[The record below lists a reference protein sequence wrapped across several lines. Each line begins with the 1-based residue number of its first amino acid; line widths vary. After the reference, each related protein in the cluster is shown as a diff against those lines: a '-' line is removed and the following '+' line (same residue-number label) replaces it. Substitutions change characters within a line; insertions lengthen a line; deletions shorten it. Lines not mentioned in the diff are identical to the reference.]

1 MGGDPVTSEIT
12 NYRDAFSL
20 DGKVALVT
28 GAAGTLGAEICRVL
42 TSVGASV
49 LITDIVEDRGI
60 ALRDELRK
68 CEESTIIGVA
78 SIHIIYKLTRTLGL
92 IEDVA
97 VNKDHRG
104 KGIGKSLV
112 EKLIEIG
119 KQKNCDKIVL
129 NTSEKNSKFYE
140 KIGFEKNEIQM
151 VIRN

>member
-1 MGGDPVTSEIT
+1 MKIRPLQDSDTKQVIDLWTSSFSRNFSNVLNPGYINDPSSIT
-12 NYRDAFSL
+12 M
-20 DGKVALVT
+20 VV
-28 GAAGTLGAEICRVL
+28 
-42 TSVGASV
+42 
-49 LITDIVEDRGI
+49 
-60 ALRDELRK
+60 
-68 CEESTIIGVA
+68 CEGNTIIGVA
-78 SIHIIYKLTRTLGL
+78 SIHIIYKLSRTLGL

-104 KGIGKSLV
+104 KGIGKSIV

-140 KIGFEKNEIQM
+140 KIGFEKNEIQL

>member
-1 MGGDPVTSEIT
+1 MEIRQLKHSDIKQVINLWTYSFSRNFNNTLNTGYLNDPNSIT
-12 NYRDAFSL
+12 M
-20 DGKVALVT
+20 VV
-28 GAAGTLGAEICRVL
+28 
-42 TSVGASV
+42 
-49 LITDIVEDRGI
+49 
-60 ALRDELRK
+60 
-68 CEESTIIGVA
+68 CEGNTIIGVA
-78 SIHIIYKLTRTLGL
+78 SIHIIYKLSRTLGL

>member
-1 MGGDPVTSEIT
+1 MKI
-12 NYRDAFSL
+12 RQL
-20 DGKVALVT
+20 Q
-28 GAAGTLGAEICRVL
+28 
-42 TSVGASV
+42 
-49 LITDIVEDRGI
+49 
-60 ALRDELRK
+60 LRDTRQVIDIWTSSFSRNFNNTLNPDYLNDTSSTTMVV
-68 CEESTIIGVA
+68 CEGNTIIGVA
-78 SIHIIYKLTRTLGL
+78 SIHIIYKLSRTLGL

>member
-1 MGGDPVTSEIT
+1 MKIRQLQHSDIKQVINLWTSS
-12 NYRDAFSL
+12 FSRNFNKIL
-20 DGKVALVT
+20 NPDYLNNPSSKTMVVF
-28 GAAGTLGAEICRVL
+28 
-42 TSVGASV
+42 
-49 LITDIVEDRGI
+49 
-60 ALRDELRK
+60 
-68 CEESTIIGVA
+68 EENTIIGVA
-78 SIHIIYKLTRTLGL
+78 SIHIIYKLSRTLGL

>member
-1 MGGDPVTSEIT
+1 
-12 NYRDAFSL
+12 
-20 DGKVALVT
+20 
-28 GAAGTLGAEICRVL
+28 
-42 TSVGASV
+42 
-49 LITDIVEDRGI
+49 
-60 ALRDELRK
+60 
-68 CEESTIIGVA
+68 
-78 SIHIIYKLTRTLGL
+78 L

-119 KQKNCDKIVL
+119 KQKKCDKIVL

>member
-1 MGGDPVTSEIT
+1 MKIRELQPSDTKQVIDIWTSSFSRNFSNTLNPGYLNDPNSTTMV
-12 NYRDAFSL
+12 
-20 DGKVALVT
+20 V
-28 GAAGTLGAEICRVL
+28 
-42 TSVGASV
+42 
-49 LITDIVEDRGI
+49 
-60 ALRDELRK
+60 
-68 CEESTIIGVA
+68 CEGNTIIGVA
-78 SIHIIYKLTRTLGL
+78 SIHIIYKLSRTLGL

-97 VNKDHRG
+97 VDKDHRG

>member
-1 MGGDPVTSEIT
+1 MKI
-12 NYRDAFSL
+12 RQL
-20 DGKVALVT
+20 Q
-28 GAAGTLGAEICRVL
+28 
-42 TSVGASV
+42 
-49 LITDIVEDRGI
+49 
-60 ALRDELRK
+60 LRDTRQVIDIWTSSFSRNFNNTLNPDYLNDTSSTTMVV
-68 CEESTIIGVA
+68 CEGNTIIGVA
-78 SIHIIYKLTRTLGL
+78 SIHIIYKLSRTLGL

-119 KQKNCDKIVL
+119 KQKKCDKIVL

>member
-1 MGGDPVTSEIT
+1 MKIRQLQHSDIKQVINLWTSS
-12 NYRDAFSL
+12 FSRNFN
-20 DGKVALVT
+20 K
-28 GAAGTLGAEICRVL
+28 TLNPDYLNNPSSKTMV
-42 TSVGASV
+42 VF
-49 LITDIVEDRGI
+49 
-60 ALRDELRK
+60 
-68 CEESTIIGVA
+68 EENTIIGVA
-78 SIHIIYKLTRTLGL
+78 SIHIIYKLSRTLGL

-129 NTSEKNSKFYE
+129 NTSVKNSKFYE

>member
-1 MGGDPVTSEIT
+1 MKIRQLQPSDTKQVIDLWISSFSRNFSNVLNPSYLNDPSSIT
-12 NYRDAFSL
+12 M
-20 DGKVALVT
+20 VV
-28 GAAGTLGAEICRVL
+28 
-42 TSVGASV
+42 
-49 LITDIVEDRGI
+49 
-60 ALRDELRK
+60 
-68 CEESTIIGVA
+68 CEGNTIIGVA
-78 SIHIIYKLTRTLGL
+78 SIHIIYKLSRTLGL

-104 KGIGKSLV
+104 KGIGKSIV

>member
-1 MGGDPVTSEIT
+1 MKIRQLQPSDTKQVIDLWTSSFSRNFSNVLNPGYLNAPSSIT
-12 NYRDAFSL
+12 M
-20 DGKVALVT
+20 VV
-28 GAAGTLGAEICRVL
+28 
-42 TSVGASV
+42 
-49 LITDIVEDRGI
+49 
-60 ALRDELRK
+60 
-68 CEESTIIGVA
+68 CEGNTIIGVA
-78 SIHIIYKLTRTLGL
+78 SIHIIYKLSRTLGL

>member
-1 MGGDPVTSEIT
+1 MKIRQLQPSDTKQVIDLWTSSFSRNFSNVLNPGYINDPSSIT
-12 NYRDAFSL
+12 M
-20 DGKVALVT
+20 VV
-28 GAAGTLGAEICRVL
+28 
-42 TSVGASV
+42 
-49 LITDIVEDRGI
+49 
-60 ALRDELRK
+60 
-68 CEESTIIGVA
+68 CEGNTIIGVA
-78 SIHIIYKLTRTLGL
+78 SIHIIYKLSRTLGL

>member
-1 MGGDPVTSEIT
+1 MKIRQLQHSDIKQAINLWTSSFSRNFNNTLNPDYLNDPSSTTMVVFEG
-12 NYRDAFSL
+12 N
-20 DGKVALVT
+20 
-28 GAAGTLGAEICRVL
+28 
-42 TSVGASV
+42 
-49 LITDIVEDRGI
+49 
-60 ALRDELRK
+60 
-68 CEESTIIGVA
+68 TIIGVA
-78 SIHIIYKLTRTLGL
+78 SIHVIYKLSRTLGL

>member
-1 MGGDPVTSEIT
+1 MKIRELQPNDTKQVINLWTSSFSRNFSNVLNPGYLNDPSSIT
-12 NYRDAFSL
+12 M
-20 DGKVALVT
+20 VV
-28 GAAGTLGAEICRVL
+28 
-42 TSVGASV
+42 
-49 LITDIVEDRGI
+49 
-60 ALRDELRK
+60 
-68 CEESTIIGVA
+68 CEGNTIIGVA
-78 SIHIIYKLTRTLGL
+78 SIHIIYKLSRTLGL

-104 KGIGKSLV
+104 KGIGKNLI

>member
-1 MGGDPVTSEIT
+1 MKIRQLQPSDTKQVIDLWTSSFSRNFSNVLNPGYLNDPSSIT
-12 NYRDAFSL
+12 M
-20 DGKVALVT
+20 VV
-28 GAAGTLGAEICRVL
+28 
-42 TSVGASV
+42 
-49 LITDIVEDRGI
+49 
-60 ALRDELRK
+60 
-68 CEESTIIGVA
+68 CEGNTIIGVA
-78 SIHIIYKLTRTLGL
+78 SIHIIYKLSRTLGL

-97 VNKDHRG
+97 VNKDLRG

-112 EKLIEIG
+112 KKLIEIG

>member
-1 MGGDPVTSEIT
+1 MKIRQLQPSDTKQVIDLWTSSFSRNFSNVLNPGYINDPSSIT
-12 NYRDAFSL
+12 M
-20 DGKVALVT
+20 VV
-28 GAAGTLGAEICRVL
+28 
-42 TSVGASV
+42 
-49 LITDIVEDRGI
+49 
-60 ALRDELRK
+60 
-68 CEESTIIGVA
+68 CEGNTIIGVA
-78 SIHIIYKLTRTLGL
+78 SIHIIYKLSRTLGL

-104 KGIGKSLV
+104 KGIGKSIV

>member
-1 MGGDPVTSEIT
+1 MKIRLLQPSDTKQVIDLWTSSFSRNFSNDLNPGYLNDPSSIT
-12 NYRDAFSL
+12 MVVFEGN
-20 DGKVALVT
+20 
-28 GAAGTLGAEICRVL
+28 
-42 TSVGASV
+42 
-49 LITDIVEDRGI
+49 
-60 ALRDELRK
+60 
-68 CEESTIIGVA
+68 TIIGVA
-78 SIHIIYKLTRTLGL
+78 SIHIIYKLSRTLGL

>member
-1 MGGDPVTSEIT
+1 MKIRQLQPNDTKQVIDLWISSFSRNFSNVLNPGYLNDPSSIT
-12 NYRDAFSL
+12 MVVYERN
-20 DGKVALVT
+20 
-28 GAAGTLGAEICRVL
+28 
-42 TSVGASV
+42 
-49 LITDIVEDRGI
+49 
-60 ALRDELRK
+60 
-68 CEESTIIGVA
+68 TIIGVA
-78 SIHIIYKLTRTLGL
+78 SIHIIYKLSRTLGL

>member
-1 MGGDPVTSEIT
+1 MKIRQLQLSDTKQVIDIWTSSFSRSFNNTLNPGYLNDPNSTTMVVCE
-12 NYRDAFSL
+12 
-20 DGKVALVT
+20 GK
-28 GAAGTLGAEICRVL
+28 I
-42 TSVGASV
+42 
-49 LITDIVEDRGI
+49 
-60 ALRDELRK
+60 
-68 CEESTIIGVA
+68 IIGVA
-78 SIHIIYKLTRTLGL
+78 SIHIICKLSRTLGL

-119 KQKNCDKIVL
+119 KQKNCDKIIL

>member
-1 MGGDPVTSEIT
+1 MKIRQLQLSDTKQVIDIWTSSFSRSFNNTLNPGYLNDPNSTTMVVCE
-12 NYRDAFSL
+12 
-20 DGKVALVT
+20 GK
-28 GAAGTLGAEICRVL
+28 I
-42 TSVGASV
+42 
-49 LITDIVEDRGI
+49 
-60 ALRDELRK
+60 
-68 CEESTIIGVA
+68 IIGVA
-78 SIHIIYKLTRTLGL
+78 SIHIICKLSRTLGL

-97 VNKDHRG
+97 VNKDHRA

-119 KQKNCDKIVL
+119 KQKNCDKIIL

>member
-1 MGGDPVTSEIT
+1 MKIRLLQDSDTKQVIDLWTSSFSRNFSNVLNPGYLNDPSSIT
-12 NYRDAFSL
+12 M
-20 DGKVALVT
+20 VV
-28 GAAGTLGAEICRVL
+28 
-42 TSVGASV
+42 
-49 LITDIVEDRGI
+49 
-60 ALRDELRK
+60 
-68 CEESTIIGVA
+68 CEGNTIIGVA
-78 SIHIIYKLTRTLGL
+78 SIHIIYKLSRTLGL

-97 VNKDHRG
+97 VNKNHRG

>member
-1 MGGDPVTSEIT
+1 MKIRLLQDSDTKQVIDLWTSSFSRNFSNVLNPGYINDPSSIT
-12 NYRDAFSL
+12 M
-20 DGKVALVT
+20 VV
-28 GAAGTLGAEICRVL
+28 
-42 TSVGASV
+42 
-49 LITDIVEDRGI
+49 
-60 ALRDELRK
+60 
-68 CEESTIIGVA
+68 CEGNTIIGVA
-78 SIHIIYKLTRTLGL
+78 SIHIIYKLSRTLGL

>member
-1 MGGDPVTSEIT
+1 MKIRQLQPSDTKQVINLWTSSFSRNFSNTLNPAYLNDPNSTTMV
-12 NYRDAFSL
+12 
-20 DGKVALVT
+20 
-28 GAAGTLGAEICRVL
+28 ICE
-42 TSVGASV
+42 GN
-49 LITDIVEDRGI
+49 
-60 ALRDELRK
+60 K
-68 CEESTIIGVA
+68 IIGVA
-78 SIHIIYKLTRTLGL
+78 SIHIIYKLSRTLGL

-97 VNKDHRG
+97 VDKDQRG

>member
-1 MGGDPVTSEIT
+1 MKIRLLQDSDTKQVIDLWTSSFSRNFSNVLNPDYLNDPSSIT
-12 NYRDAFSL
+12 M
-20 DGKVALVT
+20 VV
-28 GAAGTLGAEICRVL
+28 
-42 TSVGASV
+42 
-49 LITDIVEDRGI
+49 
-60 ALRDELRK
+60 
-68 CEESTIIGVA
+68 CEGNTIIGVA
-78 SIHIIYKLTRTLGL
+78 SIHIIYKLSRTLGL

>member
-1 MGGDPVTSEIT
+1 MKIRRLQPSDTNQVIDIWTSSFSRNFSITLNPGYLNDPNSRTMV
-12 NYRDAFSL
+12 
-20 DGKVALVT
+20 
-28 GAAGTLGAEICRVL
+28 ICE
-42 TSVGASV
+42 GN
-49 LITDIVEDRGI
+49 
-60 ALRDELRK
+60 
-68 CEESTIIGVA
+68 TIIGVA
-78 SIHIIYKLTRTLGL
+78 SIHIIYKLSRTLGL

-97 VNKDHRG
+97 VDKNHRG

-112 EKLIEIG
+112 KKLIEIG

>member
-1 MGGDPVTSEIT
+1 MKIRLLQDSDTKQVIDLWTSSFSRNFSNVLNPGYINDPSSIT
-12 NYRDAFSL
+12 M
-20 DGKVALVT
+20 VV
-28 GAAGTLGAEICRVL
+28 
-42 TSVGASV
+42 
-49 LITDIVEDRGI
+49 
-60 ALRDELRK
+60 
-68 CEESTIIGVA
+68 CEGNTIIGVA
-78 SIHIIYKLTRTLGL
+78 SIHIIYKLSRTLGL

-104 KGIGKSLV
+104 KGIGKSIV

>member
-1 MGGDPVTSEIT
+1 MKIRQLQPNDTKQVIDLWTSSFSRNFSNVLNPGYLNDPSSIT
-12 NYRDAFSL
+12 MVVYEGN
-20 DGKVALVT
+20 
-28 GAAGTLGAEICRVL
+28 
-42 TSVGASV
+42 
-49 LITDIVEDRGI
+49 
-60 ALRDELRK
+60 
-68 CEESTIIGVA
+68 TIIGVA
-78 SIHIIYKLTRTLGL
+78 SIHIIYKLSRTLGL

>member
-1 MGGDPVTSEIT
+1 MKIRLLQDSDTKQVIDLWTSSFSRNFSNVLNPGYLNDPSSIT
-12 NYRDAFSL
+12 M
-20 DGKVALVT
+20 VV
-28 GAAGTLGAEICRVL
+28 
-42 TSVGASV
+42 
-49 LITDIVEDRGI
+49 
-60 ALRDELRK
+60 
-68 CEESTIIGVA
+68 CEGNTIIGVA
-78 SIHIIYKLTRTLGL
+78 SIHIIYKLSRTLGL

>member
-1 MGGDPVTSEIT
+1 MKIRQLQPSDTKQVIDIWTSSFSRSFNNTLNPGYLNDPNSTTMVVCE
-12 NYRDAFSL
+12 
-20 DGKVALVT
+20 GK
-28 GAAGTLGAEICRVL
+28 
-42 TSVGASV
+42 
-49 LITDIVEDRGI
+49 
-60 ALRDELRK
+60 
-68 CEESTIIGVA
+68 TIIGVA
-78 SIHIIYKLTRTLGL
+78 SIHIICKLSRTLGL

-97 VNKDHRG
+97 VNKGHRG

>member
-1 MGGDPVTSEIT
+1 MKIRQLQPSDTKQVIDLWTSSFSRNFSNVLNPGYLNDPSSIT
-12 NYRDAFSL
+12 MVVYERN
-20 DGKVALVT
+20 
-28 GAAGTLGAEICRVL
+28 
-42 TSVGASV
+42 
-49 LITDIVEDRGI
+49 
-60 ALRDELRK
+60 
-68 CEESTIIGVA
+68 TIIGVA
-78 SIHIIYKLTRTLGL
+78 SIHIIYKLSRTLGL

>member
-1 MGGDPVTSEIT
+1 MKIRRLKPSDTKQVIDIWTSSFSRRFNNTLNPGYLNDPNSIT
-12 NYRDAFSL
+12 M
-20 DGKVALVT
+20 VV
-28 GAAGTLGAEICRVL
+28 
-42 TSVGASV
+42 
-49 LITDIVEDRGI
+49 
-60 ALRDELRK
+60 
-68 CEESTIIGVA
+68 CEGNTIIGVA
-78 SIHIIYKLTRTLGL
+78 SIHIIYKLSRTLGL

-97 VNKDHRG
+97 VEKDHRG

>member
-1 MGGDPVTSEIT
+1 MKIRELQPSDTKQVIDIWTSSFSRNFNNTLNAGYINDPNSTTMV
-12 NYRDAFSL
+12 
-20 DGKVALVT
+20 V
-28 GAAGTLGAEICRVL
+28 
-42 TSVGASV
+42 
-49 LITDIVEDRGI
+49 
-60 ALRDELRK
+60 
-68 CEESTIIGVA
+68 CEGSTIIGVA
-78 SIHIIYKLTRTLGL
+78 SIHIIYKLSRTLGL

-97 VNKDHRG
+97 VDKDHRG
-104 KGIGKSLV
+104 KGVGKSLV

>member
-1 MGGDPVTSEIT
+1 MKIRQLQLSDTKQVIDIWTSSFSRNFSITLNPGYLNDPNSRTMV
-12 NYRDAFSL
+12 
-20 DGKVALVT
+20 
-28 GAAGTLGAEICRVL
+28 ICE
-42 TSVGASV
+42 GN
-49 LITDIVEDRGI
+49 
-60 ALRDELRK
+60 
-68 CEESTIIGVA
+68 TIIGVA
-78 SIHIIYKLTRTLGL
+78 SIHIIYKLSRTLGL

-97 VNKDHRG
+97 VDKNHRG

-112 EKLIEIG
+112 KKLIEIG

>member
-1 MGGDPVTSEIT
+1 MKIRQLQPSDTKQVIDLWTSSFSRNFSNVLNPGYLNDPSSIT
-12 NYRDAFSL
+12 M
-20 DGKVALVT
+20 VV
-28 GAAGTLGAEICRVL
+28 
-42 TSVGASV
+42 
-49 LITDIVEDRGI
+49 
-60 ALRDELRK
+60 
-68 CEESTIIGVA
+68 CEGNTIIGVA
-78 SIHIIYKLTRTLGL
+78 SIHIIYKLSRTLGL

-104 KGIGKSLV
+104 KGIGKSIV